1 MAQEEGLV
9 RLNFLGSLQCRR
21 FSSRAILQISQS
33 RRIRKL
39 RLSCHNA
46 MASKFMIYR
55 CAWFTNKRESK
66 WLLPWSWPMGLS
78 PPPALVSTWRWW
90 YVRSNICFK
99 FYPTLVFVREA
110 TNGRWHLT
118 RSFRSTTF
126 WKGWG
131 RKASLFRLRR
141 LAGWDEV
148 WFLRIHCN
156 ILNIV
161 SFIQMKLWA
170 QSIWVPR
177 VRTLKVVS
185 NGSKRFSR
193 QAATAPSGILST
205 RHIQLTYCVLVSI

>member
-1 MAQEEGLV
+1 MRLVYKQEGKQMIITVILTNGIVPTPSIGLHMKMV
-9 RLNFLGSLQCRR
+9 IRQVKYLLQ
-21 FSSRAILQISQS
+21 
-33 RRIRKL
+33 
-39 RLSCHNA
+39 
-46 MASKFMIYR
+46 
-55 CAWFTNKRESK
+55 
-66 WLLPWSWPMGLS
+66 
-78 PPPALVSTWRWW
+78 
-90 YVRSNICFK
+90 
-99 FYPTLVFVREA
+99 FYPNLVFVREA